1 MASSIV
7 EGLGLG
13 RPRQRRRGK
22 KKSRVRLRIPPTIWE
37 NDAEDEEDRS
47 DSDSD
52 VLHDSIVD
60 LSILENDA
68 EEACRQRYSRSQ
80 KKKHIEC
87 WDDSDGGS
95 DASATSHD
103 SLLAHSAG
111 KPQKPKD
118 MPKRFG
124 GRRARRQQ
132 FPLAKV
138 QTIERI
144 LDRIGSGSSF
154 NSSEGP
160 SDTSKHNMALYHHHH
175 HRGAK
180 GGPKHGRNRG
190 TSLKLLLKT
199 IFKI

>member
-1 MASSIV
+1 M
-7 EGLGLG
+7 
-13 RPRQRRRGK
+13 
-22 KKSRVRLRIPPTIWE
+22 
-37 NDAEDEEDRS
+37 
-47 DSDSD
+47 
-52 VLHDSIVD
+52 
-60 LSILENDA
+60 
-68 EEACRQRYSRSQ
+68 
-80 KKKHIEC
+80 
-87 WDDSDGGS
+87 
-95 DASATSHD
+95 
-103 SLLAHSAG
+103 
-111 KPQKPKD
+111 
-118 MPKRFG
+118 
-124 GRRARRQQ
+124 RQQ

-190 TSLKLLLKT
+190 ISLKLLLKT